1 MTTEKI
7 KPLTPYFGSFITVV
21 IAIVGGWNAMGMRMS
36 ETESK
41 IKVLELQYQREIQQR
56 ETDEQKQD
64 AKLETLQAAYIYS
77 GQQFAVIN
85 TKLEMILD
93 KKRP

>member
-1 MTTEKI
+1 MTDKI
-7 KPLTPYFGSFITVV
+7 KPLAPYIGSLLTVT
-21 IAIVGGWNAMGMRMS
+21 IAIIGGWNAMNMRLA

-41 IKVLELQYQREIQQR
+41 IKVLELQ
-56 ETDEQKQD
+56 QKQYIVD
-64 AKLETLQAAYIYS
+64 EAKQDTKLEVLQNAYISS

>member
-1 MTTEKI
+1 
-7 KPLTPYFGSFITVV
+7 
-21 IAIVGGWNAMGMRMS
+21 MGMRMS

-41 IKVLELQYQREIQQR
+41 IKVLELQYKQEIQQHQ
-56 ETDEQKQD
+56 TDEERQD
-64 AKLETLQAAYIYS
+64 AKLETLHNAYIYS

-93 KKRP
+93 KKK

>member
-1 MTTEKI
+1 MTDKI
-7 KPLTPYFGSFITVV
+7 KPLAPYLGSLLTIT
-21 IAIVGGWNAMGMRMS
+21 IAIAGGWNAMGMRMS

-41 IKVLELQYQREIQQR
+41 IKVLELQYKQEIQQHQ
-56 ETDEQKQD
+56 TDEERQD
-64 AKLETLQAAYIYS
+64 AKLETLQNAYIYS

-93 KKRP
+93 KKK